1 MWGTPKPFSTLP
13 CGGMRLYEH
22 QGKELFTKY
31 SIPVPRGRLAATP
44 EEAEK
49 AAREMGGGGVLKAQL
64 LVGGRGKAGLIKL
77 VKSPEEARKVAAEL
91 LQKCPKLLVEE
102 LVQIEKELYV
112 ALLVDRDAKEEVL
125 LASAAGGVDIEAAG
139 KRVLRR
145 GLDPHLGLREFHAR
159 ALAKG
164 LGLSGDAAAQF
175 PKVVLALYR
184 LFRDMDGE
192 LAEIN
197 PLAVTP
203 KGLVAL
209 DARVILDDNSAFR
222 HQDVAAIA
230 PADVL
235 SPLEKKAKEQGLQ
248 YVELDGEIGVV
259 GNGAG
264 LVMATLDLVAH
275 FGGRPANFCDLGGG
289 TGADVTAKAIDLVV
303 SHPKV
308 KVLFVN
314 IMAGITRCDDV
325 AKGILTVRDRIK
337 VPAVVRMVGTN
348 QAEGRELLEGA
359 GITALDSMD
368 DAAKRAVEMWKGEA
382 VR

>member
-1 MWGTPKPFSTLP
+1 
-13 CGGMRLYEH
+13 MRLYEH
-22 QGKELFTKY
+22 QGKELFAKFG
-31 SIPVPRGRLAATP
+31 IPVPRGRIAATP
-44 EEAEK
+44 EDAERVS
-49 AAREMGGGGVLKAQL
+49 REVGGGAVLKAQL
-64 LVGGRGKAGLIKL
+64 LVGGRGKAGLIRR
-77 VKSPEEARKVAAEL
+77 VNSPEEARKVAAEL

-102 LVQIEKELYV
+102 LAQIQRELYV

-125 LASAAGGVDIEAAG
+125 LASAAGGVEVEAAG
-139 KRVLRR
+139 KKVMRR

-159 ALAKG
+159 ALAKRLG
-164 LGLSGDAAAQF
+164 LGGDAAAQF
-175 PKVVLALYR
+175 PKVLGALHR
-184 LFRDMDGE
+184 LFRELDGE

-209 DARVILDDNSAFR
+209 DARVILDDNAAFR
-222 HQDVAAIA
+222 HPDIAAIA

-235 SPLEKKAKEQGLQ
+235 SPLEMRAKEQGLQ

-264 LVMATLDLVAH
+264 LVMATLDLVDH

-289 TGADVTAKAIDLVV
+289 TGADVTARAIDLVV
-303 SHPKV
+303 SHQKV

-348 QAEGRELLEGA
+348 QAEGRKILEGA

-368 DAAKRAVEMWKGEA
+368 EAAKRAVEMWKPALGARAGVKDGEK
-382 VR
+382 

>member
-1 MWGTPKPFSTLP
+1 
-13 CGGMRLYEH
+13 MRLYEH
-22 QGKELFTKY
+22 QGKELFAKY
-31 SIPVPRGRLAATP
+31 SIPVPRGLLAATP
-44 EEAEK
+44 EDAER
-49 AAREMGGGGVLKAQL
+49 AAQEMGGGAVLKAQL

-77 VKSPEEARKVAAEL
+77 VGSPEEARRVATEL
-91 LQKCPKLLVEE
+91 LQRCPKLLVEE
-102 LVQIEKELYV
+102 RVQIQKELYV

-125 LASAAGGVDIEAAG
+125 LASAAGGVGIETAG
-139 KRVLRR
+139 KKVMRR

-159 ALAKG
+159 ALAKR
-164 LGLSGDAAAQF
+164 LGLTGEAAAQF
-175 PKVVLALYR
+175 PLVLLALHR
-184 LFRDMDGE
+184 LFRELDGE

-203 KGLVAL
+203 TGLVAL
-209 DARVILDDNSAFR
+209 DARVILDDNAAFR
-222 HQDVAAIA
+222 HQDIAATA

-235 SPLEKKAKEQGLQ
+235 SPLEKRAKEQGLQ

-275 FGGRPANFCDLGGG
+275 CGGRPANFCDLGGG

-325 AKGILTVRDRIK
+325 AKGILTVREKIK

-348 QAEGRELLEGA
+348 QAEGRKILEEA
-359 GITALDSMD
+359 GIAVLDSMD
-368 DAAKRAVEMWKGEA
+368 DAARKAVELWRRGPA
-382 VR
+382 

>member
-1 MWGTPKPFSTLP
+1 
-13 CGGMRLYEH
+13 MRLYEH
-22 QGKELFTKY
+22 QGKELFAKFG
-31 SIPVPRGRLAATP
+31 IPVPRGRIAATP
-44 EEAEK
+44 EDAERVS
-49 AAREMGGGGVLKAQL
+49 REVGGGAVLKAQL
-64 LVGGRGKAGLIKL
+64 LVGGRGKAGLIRR
-77 VKSPEEARKVAAEL
+77 VNSPEEARKVAAEL

-102 LVQIEKELYV
+102 LAQIQRELYV

-125 LASAAGGVDIEAAG
+125 LASAAGGVEVEAAG
-139 KRVLRR
+139 KKVMRR

-159 ALAKG
+159 ALAKRLG
-164 LGLSGDAAAQF
+164 LGGDAAAQF
-175 PKVVLALYR
+175 PKVLGALHR
-184 LFRDMDGE
+184 LFRELDGE

-209 DARVILDDNSAFR
+209 DARVILDDNAAFR
-222 HQDVAAIA
+222 HPDIAAIA

-235 SPLEKKAKEQGLQ
+235 SPLEMRAKEQGLQ

-264 LVMATLDLVAH
+264 LVMATLDLVDH

-289 TGADVTAKAIDLVV
+289 TGADVTARAIDLVV
-303 SHPKV
+303 SHQKV

-348 QAEGRELLEGA
+348 QAEGRKILEGA

-368 DAAKRAVEMWKGEA
+368 EAAKRAVEMWKPALGA
-382 VR
+382 R